1 MVPVR
6 DQDLERIETKTG
18 ILRSRDGDG
27 GARRVEAEVFDRS
40 TLTVVNKL
48 FSDGVLE
55 TVEFPISTGKEAV
68 VFTAKTSDTHP
79 GVEDTGWAAVKIYRI
94 SNAEFR
100 TLARYIDGDPRFDK
114 VKRDLR
120 NIIYT
125 WSQKE
130 FKNFLRS
137 EAARIN
143 VPHVFHVRRNVL
155 VMELITNGD
164 EIAPMMKDAPPE
176 DPHAFYHD
184 LVDQIRTLYR
194 KAKLV
199 HADMSEYNVLVR
211 DERPVII
218 DMGQAVV
225 LEHPNAMEFLERDV
239 RNVVRVFTKLGVECE
254 EEGLM
259 AEITGKGEE
268 GYPLEPADK
277 HDDPNSRRHRIRKGF
292 RID

>member
-1 MVPVR
+1 MR
-6 DQDLERIETKTG
+6 ERDLERIESK
-18 ILRSRDGDG
+18 IDVLRRRDGDG
-27 GARRVEAEVFDRS
+27 GARRVEAAVFDRS
-40 TLTVVNKL
+40 TLMTIAKL
-48 FSDGVLE
+48 FSDRILE
-55 TVEFPISTGKEAV
+55 TIEFPISTGKEAV
-68 VFTAKTSDTHP
+68 VFSAKTADSHP

-114 VKRDLR
+114 VKKDLR

-137 EAARIN
+137 EAAGIN

-155 VMELITNGD
+155 VMELITNG
-164 EIAPMMKDAPPE
+164 EKIAQMMKDVKLK
-176 DPHAFYHD
+176 DPHVFYHD
-184 LVDQIRTLYR
+184 LLGQVRTLFQ

-211 DERPVII
+211 DDRPVII

-239 RNVVRVFTKLGVECE
+239 RNLVRVFTKLGVECD
-254 EEGLM
+254 EEGVM
-259 AEITGKGEE
+259 AHITGKGEE
-268 GYPLEPADK
+268 EFPLEPADK
-277 HDDPNSRRHRIRKGF
+277 HDDPNSKRHRIRRGF
-292 RID
+292 SIE

>member
-1 MVPVR
+1 VR
-6 DQDLERIETKTG
+6 DQDLERIEYKID
-18 ILRSRDGDG
+18 ILRRRDGDG

-40 TLTVVNKL
+40 TLMTVAKL
-48 FSDGVLE
+48 FSDGILE
-55 TVEFPISTGKEAV
+55 TIEFPISTGKEAV
-68 VFTAKTSDTHP
+68 VFSAKTADTHP

-114 VKRDLR
+114 VKKDLR

-125 WSQKE
+125 WAQKE

-137 EAARIN
+137 EAVGIN
-143 VPHVFHVRRNVL
+143 VPHAFNVRRNVL

-164 EIAPMMKDAPPE
+164 EIAPMMKDVQLE

-184 LVDQIRTLYR
+184 LLGQMRTLVQ

-199 HADMSEYNVLVR
+199 HADMSEYNLLVR
-211 DERPVII
+211 DDRPVII

-239 RNVVRVFTKLGVECE
+239 KNIVRVFTKLGVGCD
-254 EEGLM
+254 EEGVM
-259 AEITGKGEE
+259 AYIMGKGEE
-268 GYPLEPADK
+268 EFPLEPADK
-277 HDDPNSRRHRIRKGF
+277 HDDPNSRRPKIH
-292 RID
+292 